1 MANLRRVFKQ
11 LKQERKRVQR
21 ELEHLDEAISA
32 FGHLVGKA
40 GRRAVARTQK
50 VVRKVRRKMSAAG
63 RKRIAAAQRARWA
76 KVKQQ
81 ALKKV
86 T

>member
-1 MANLRRVFKQ
+1 MVNLQEMFEQ
-11 LKQERKRVQR
+11 LERERKRAR
-21 ELEHLDEAISA
+21 KELEHLDDAISA
-32 FGHLVGKA
+32 FGKVVGKS
-40 GRRAVARTQK
+40 GRRAAAQTEK
-50 VVRKVRRKMSAAG
+50 TVRRVRRKLSAAG

-86 T
+86 L